1 MKQDSRILVFVLVL
15 LMAYALPHSG
25 IAETATYLEKDYYF
39 REPGPVMTS
48 QLYLDGSTVELETG
62 FIIYPVIGSDLSQIT
77 PEEFRELALMNK
89 AAMEK
94 ATDKVVVSPDR
105 AGRGLN
111 IVFTCTNVPQA
122 AVPALESVAVYIE
135 QLFTDDVTVSINMSF
150 ASLPAGV
157 LGQSISYYAGAPSWD
172 ITRSSL
178 IADMDS
184 DDSIETWLPSGSTI
198 PVRYTYT
205 NSTVTNEDRVYVLV
219 APYNAAIGSFPS
231 TAASITYSTN
241 FTWDYEPW
249 NGINGYCFQSVVAHE
264 IGHVLGFVSN
274 ADGYGNDID
283 LLDIYRFQ
291 LSDGTGN
298 YNPDTWYDFQNTARM
313 VDISTGTDDVNSDMI
328 AVEYR
333 MSDGDPWQAS
343 HFSQGN
349 VAAIMQPA
357 MSSGYTYYP
366 YFYRTPDRAMF
377 DAIGWDYLMSYYL
390 TLTAYGSGS
399 VSADPALPYYPAG
412 TPVELT
418 AIPDAGWEFVS
429 WTGSHSGTAN
439 PDTIVMDSDKIIT
452 ATFATINCTLTV
464 NIIGNG
470 TVIQDPNLPYYPR
483 GSSVILT
490 AVPDPGWTF
499 LYWSGNLGG
508 TQNPDTIIMNGDK
521 TVNAYFG
528 STGVEEGHLTST
540 TGNHF
545 SITPN
550 PSSGT
555 VSMRYQTANA
565 SRVDLLI
572 YDASGQLVRSYYS
585 ETSIPNQ
592 EYEMVWQGEDN
603 TGRKLPGG
611 VYFAKFKA
619 GEYIETVKVLMIK

>member
-1 MKQDSRILVFVLVL
+1 MKQDSRILALVLVL

-25 IAETATYLEKDYYF
+25 IAETTTYLEKDYYF
-39 REPGPVMTS
+39 REPGPVATS
-48 QLYLDGSTVELETG
+48 QLYLDGSTIDLETG
-62 FIIYPVIGSDLSQIT
+62 FIIYPVVGSDLSQIT
-77 PEEFRELALMNK
+77 PEEFRDLALVNK
-89 AAMEK
+89 EAMEK
-94 ATDKVVVSPDR
+94 ATDKVVISPDR

-111 IVFTCTNVPQA
+111 IVYNCTNVPQA
-122 AVPALESVAVYIE
+122 ALPALESVAVYIE
-135 QLFTDDVTVSINMSF
+135 SLFSDEVTVSINISF
-150 ASLPAGV
+150 ASLPPGV
-157 LGQSISYYAGAPSWD
+157 LGQAVSYYAGAPSWD

-184 DDSIETWLPSGSTI
+184 DDSIQTWLPSGSTI

-205 NSTVTNEDRVYVLV
+205 NATVTNEDRVYVLV
-219 APYNAAIGSFPS
+219 APYNAAIGPFSS
-231 TAASITYSTN
+231 TAAAVTYSTN

-249 NGINGYCFQSVVAHE
+249 DGINGYCFQSVVAHE

-298 YNPDTWYDFQNTARM
+298 FNPDTWYDFQNTARM

-357 MSSGYTYYP
+357 ISSGQTYYP
-366 YFYRTPDRAMF
+366 HFYRTADRTMF

-390 TLTAYGSGS
+390 TLNTYGSGS
-399 VSADPALPYYPAG
+399 VSADPSMPSYPAG

-418 AIPDAGWEFVS
+418 AIPDGGWEFVS
-429 WTGSHSGTAN
+429 WSGSHSGTAN
-439 PDTIVMDSDKIIT
+439 PDTIIMDSDKIIT

-470 TVIQDPNLPYYPR
+470 TVERDPNLPYYPR

-490 AVPDPGWTF
+490 AVPDPGWEF

-508 TQNPDTIIMNGDK
+508 TQNPDTLLMNGDK
-521 TVNAYFG
+521 TVNAYF
-528 STGVEEGHLTST
+528 SATGVEEGYLTST
-540 TGNHF
+540 AGNHF

-555 VSMRYQTANA
+555 VSLRYQTASP

-572 YDASGQLVRSYYS
+572 YDASGQLVRSFYG
-585 ETSIPNQ
+585 EASIPNQ
-592 EYEMVWQGEDN
+592 EYEFLWQGDDN
-603 TGRKLPGG
+603 AGRKLPGG
-611 VYFAKFKA
+611 VYFAKLRA